1 VHRSAER
8 VAAVLAAAGARG
20 RVRELPVAAR
30 TAALA
35 AEALGCPVGAV
46 ANSLVFAVQATSDA
60 EPTPVLVLTS
70 GAHQADLRRL
80 ATLLDAVSVELANPA
95 LVRTATGYAVGG
107 VPPIGHR
114 TALPTL
120 VDNALATYDEIWAA
134 AGVPEAVFPTTYDE
148 LLAITGGT
156 PADVAGQ
163 PAPGQTDQDRP

>member
-1 VHRSAER
+1 
-8 VAAVLAAAGARG
+8 
-20 RVRELPVAAR
+20 
-30 TAALA
+30 
-35 AEALGCPVGAV
+35 
-46 ANSLVFAVQATSDA
+46 
-60 EPTPVLVLTS
+60 VLVLTS

-80 ATLLDAVSVELANPA
+80 AMLLDAVFVELANPA

-134 AGVPEAVFPTTYDE
+134 AGVPEAVFPTTYAE

-163 PAPGQTDQDRP
+163 PAPGQADQDRP